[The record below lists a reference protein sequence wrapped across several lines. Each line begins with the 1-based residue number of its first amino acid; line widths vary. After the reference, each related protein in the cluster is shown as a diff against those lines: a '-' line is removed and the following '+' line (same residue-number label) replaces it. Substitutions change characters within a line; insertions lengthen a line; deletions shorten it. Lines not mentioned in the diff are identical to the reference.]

1 LDIGGQ
7 NAQNNQLSQ
16 SFCIPKF
23 FMPVMKPTGSFL
35 THPKIID
42 GVVHSE
48 NGLVAQ
54 ASRLP
59 PVSAEDRE
67 VWASEVTSIDA
78 LHKITHQDSL

>member
-1 LDIGGQ
+1 MEIVRQPLGDTRLWISVVKMHRTT
-7 NAQNNQLSQ
+7 NSRRASA
-16 SFCIPKF
+16 
-23 FMPVMKPTGSFL
+23 SFL

-42 GVVHSE
+42 GVVHSG